1 MARHSVPSSSSSLE
15 TTDLSSNFQQM
26 PPRNLQGKALL
37 ITSNYRLG
45 NIFQILKCKSEI
57 EMDSVYMLGGL
68 GKKKESRGG
77 ERERSSF

>member
-1 MARHSVPSSSSSLE
+1 MAKHSVPSSSSSLE

-26 PPRNLQGKALL
+26 PPRNHQGKTLL
-37 ITSNYRLG
+37 TSNYRLG
-45 NIFQILKCKSEI
+45 NIFQILKCKSEG
-57 EMDSVYMLGGL
+57 ERDSVCMLGGL